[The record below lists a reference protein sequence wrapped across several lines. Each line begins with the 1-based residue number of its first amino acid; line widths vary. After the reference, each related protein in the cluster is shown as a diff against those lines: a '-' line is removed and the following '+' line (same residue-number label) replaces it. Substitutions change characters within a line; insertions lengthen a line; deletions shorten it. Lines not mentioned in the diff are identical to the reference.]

1 MNSGNSY
8 LHFDGFQSYIEIP
21 DSPDFSLTTT
31 GALTISAW
39 IRPATLNFPS
49 TEGKGLDLTKA
60 YVHWLGKGGAGQ
72 QEWVFRMYS
81 LDNTDGRANRI
92 SFYVFNPDGHLGVG
106 SYYQDP
112 NNPIQVG
119 VWVHVVGSADSE
131 KTYIFIN
138 GTLIDS
144 DVYQGT
150 IIPQRGTAPVRVGT
164 RDFNSYFE
172 GEIREVRMWN
182 RTLTE
187 PEVASLYGS
196 DTVPQQ
202 GLVAEYLLTQDI
214 APDTAGNHTGEI
226 IAGTWISKGNQT

>member
-39 IRPATLNFPS
+39 IRPTTLIFPS

-60 YVHWLGKGGAGQ
+60 YVHWLGKGEAGQ

-92 SFYVFNPDGHLGVG
+92 SFYVFNPEGHLGVG

-119 VWVHVVGSADSE
+119 VWIHVVGSADSE
-131 KTYIFIN
+131 KTY
-138 GTLIDS
+138 L
-144 DVYQGT
+144 
-150 IIPQRGTAPVRVGT
+150 
-164 RDFNSYFE
+164 
-172 GEIREVRMWN
+172 
-182 RTLTE
+182 
-187 PEVASLYGS
+187 
-196 DTVPQQ
+196 
-202 GLVAEYLLTQDI
+202 
-214 APDTAGNHTGEI
+214 
-226 IAGTWISKGNQT
+226 